1 MIDSLFARWG
11 LEGSLWLALTSATIF
26 LLSLL
31 LALILYK
38 LVYPVILRFTRWTPT
53 NLDGRLV
60 QAFRKPLT
68 LAVALLGLYLAII
81 LPYELTSTLRS
92 LVDLAAGILGLLL
105 GAIAVA
111 SAVSNLFQW
120 YSEVISPRTTSSLDD
135 RLMPMLRRVI
145 LALVYGLGVLLALD
159 LLQVNISP
167 LIAGLGL
174 SGLAVALALQPTLAN
189 LFAGT
194 YVMTE
199 GVVDPGDYIELENG
213 IAGYVID
220 VSWRSTRL
228 RTWTNNLVVVPN
240 SRFAETIITNFQRPV
255 PAVNVYLTCGVSYD
269 SDLLLVE
276 QVCQEIMD
284 DLLEKDSRA
293 VKEYGSYF
301 GFEDFDASNVGFYL
315 FVQAR
320 DRLAS
325 FEVRSILIQKVR
337 QRFREEGIVINYPMR
352 TVNLSGGWNPEAA
365 ARWGEAAVQ
374 ASPRAGAGGPSGSE
388 PRSRR
393 CREPSAGGQEAPAS
407 NVVADAGGDGGDGP
421 DAGGPG

>member
-276 QVCQEIMD
+276 QVCREIMD
-284 DLLEKDSRA
+284 DLLERDSRA

-337 QRFREEGIVINYPMR
+337 RRFREEGIVINYPMR

-374 ASPRAGAGGPSGSE
+374 TSPRAGAGGPAGGE
-388 PRSRR
+388 LRSRQR
-393 CREPSAGGQEAPAS
+393 REPPPDGQEAPAS
-407 NVVADAGGDGGDGP
+407 NIVGDAAADGDDGP
-421 DAGGPG
+421 DAGGPE